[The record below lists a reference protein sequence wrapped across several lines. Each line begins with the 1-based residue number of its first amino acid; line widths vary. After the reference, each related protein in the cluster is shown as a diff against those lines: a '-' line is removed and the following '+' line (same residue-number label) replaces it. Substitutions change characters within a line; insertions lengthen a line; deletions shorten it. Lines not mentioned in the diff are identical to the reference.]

1 MTKKI
6 ILLDFDGGLANT
18 WQVLASLLLQ
28 ISKEQGFNHSLN
40 LNQAISLAQNHQSMV
55 VTTWQLMNIMKIPLL
70 KRIKILKLVNFE
82 FNRLVKV
89 QTHYQHISW
98 ELFPDVQATIKQL
111 FNQGYQL
118 GVVSEHKLS
127 RLTQFLAEREIL
139 KYFNL
144 GVFSSKQKIK
154 ILRKIAKK
162 YPNQKIYYL
171 ADKVQ
176 DIFDAKKAGII
187 PISLITGL
195 SSKQDLE
202 KVNRGKVIDSLN
214 HDIFKMMK

>member
-1 MTKKI
+1 M
-6 ILLDFDGGLANT
+6 
-18 WQVLASLLLQ
+18 
-28 ISKEQGFNHSLN
+28 
-40 LNQAISLAQNHQSMV
+40 
-55 VTTWQLMNIMKIPLL
+55 
-70 KRIKILKLVNFE
+70 
-82 FNRLVKV
+82 
-89 QTHYQHISW
+89 
-98 ELFPDVQATIKQL
+98 FPDVHATIKQL

-127 RLTQFLAEREIL
+127 RLTQFLVEREIL
-139 KYFNL
+139 KYLNL
-144 GVFSSKQKIK
+144 GVFSSKQKTK
-154 ILRKIAKK
+154 ILKKIAKK

-187 PISLITGL
+187 PISMITGL